1 MKKYFLHIAGALI
14 CATIIGACSTEE
26 DDLFSE
32 SAAMRL
38 QNFIADYSNTLTD
51 QGGLWSME
59 YFCNTTEPGYVFVM
73 QFDKTAR

>member
-51 QGGLWSME
+51 QGGLW
-59 YFCNTTEPGYVFVM
+59 
-73 QFDKTAR
+73 